1 MTENFETDYES
12 SIPNQDF
19 WENDGISMTGNPYA
33 SPDTIVFGD
42 THLSGGMGNDH
53 INFTGNPFVPFSS
66 SDNVVLNPPISKN
79 HLWKYNEDQ
88 ILKDVSEY
96 VTSTY
101 GSHYPPIS
109 KNHLWKYNEDQ
120 ILKDVSEYVTS
131 TYGSHYCGQN
141 QEYKDI
147 QTIDLIAAKDLAPNF
162 CQSNILKYGSRYGAK
177 NGRNKSDLLKV
188 IHYAMLLLHFDG
200 HYTRKNNG
208 LSEFK

>member
-66 SDNVVLNPPISKN
+66 SDNVVLNP
-79 HLWKYNEDQ
+79 L
-88 ILKDVSEY
+88 
-96 VTSTY
+96 
-101 GSHYPPIS
+101 IS

-141 QEYKDI
+141 QEYRNI
-147 QTIDLIAAKDLAPNF
+147 QTIDLMAAKDLAQDF
-162 CQSNILKYGSRYGAK
+162 CQANILKYGSRYGAK
-177 NGRNKSDLLKV
+177 NGRNKIDLLKV

-200 HYTRKNNG
+200 HYTRKDNG